1 MARRKRTSNILQ
13 KAERRASGMGSID
26 TQLDL
31 GNGMTLQSF
40 WDDIDDLRDKQ
51 KQYNMMLSNI
61 DRLYNDLLEA
71 EKTLAEKSER
81 MLNAVA
87 VVYGRNS
94 SEYEMAG
101 GTRRPER
108 RRSSQPYATSSM
120 ETASATA

>member
-1 MARRKRTSNILQ
+1 MARRKRTSNVLQ

-108 RRSSQPYATSSM
+108 RRSSQSSVGFSI
-120 ETASATA
+120 EGESIAS